1 MVDTTQP
8 TASAVASAAWANYVE
23 ATVRARLTDDA
34 LTTDSGS
41 AGVSRGSLSL
51 AADAGADYALAALR
65 AAAPDA
71 ARWAGEDA
79 KPHAPTYSDVALI
92 SAQAM
97 RGGGCSL
104 ENDAA
109 ACVDLKLRMRAM
121 SSSHAREIEA
131 ELPLVE
137 CDSGANTVMWCK
149 VVGTGVHE
157 YMNIHDYR
165 VEAQLHIVYP
175 VGSNVDLADPSS
187 YQWSYK
193 EDARFSAAVAGVAGV
208 EPKNVKL
215 EGMDYELDCDVHDHG
230 HAHEE
235 DLSDDDGSDSED
247 DEPAAHPEGSLC
259 MQVLFHVGAES
270 EAVASDVLARLDAA
284 AGRDG
289 GGALGELGEQLKRWT
304 GLGLSEVHWEA
315 GPYTLA
321 KVGETRDARA
331 ARARVR
337 RVRVCA
343 CALCVVRTRV
353 CAHVSVRACGGCW
366 GGASRRAR
374 CARRVARVRPRELPR
389 ARTPARAHARVRTSP
404 RAPHPRAR
412 AAI

>member
-41 AGVSRGSLSL
+41 AGVSRGALSL
-51 AADAGADYALAALR
+51 AADAGADYALAALT

-79 KPHAPTYSDVALI
+79 KPHAPNYSDVALI
-92 SAQAM
+92 SATAM

-215 EGMDYELDCDVHDHG
+215 EGMDYELDCD
-230 HAHEE
+230 
-235 DLSDDDGSDSED
+235 L
-247 DEPAAHPEGSLC
+247 PTAHPEGSLC
-259 MQVLFHVGAES
+259 MHVLFHVGAES
-270 EAVASDVLARLDAA
+270 KAVASDVIARLDAA
-284 AGRDG
+284 AGRDS
-289 GGALGELGEQLKRWT
+289 GGALGELGEQVKRWT
-304 GLGLSEVHWEA
+304 GFGLSEAHWEE

-321 KVGETRDARA
+321 KVGETRGARA
-331 ARARVR
+331 AQARVR
-337 RVRVCA
+337 RVRVC
-343 CALCVVRTRV
+343 VVRTRA
-353 CAHVSVRACGGCW
+353 CAHV
-366 GGASRRAR
+366 
-374 CARRVARVRPRELPR
+374 
-389 ARTPARAHARVRTSP
+389 
-404 RAPHPRAR
+404 
-412 AAI
+412 